1 LKIAETDAPNR
12 TGSAK
17 VGFIGRPTHA
27 GRPPGCT
34 DTPAPVFAALVGRHS
49 GVNNAGR
56 RAKARKRMF
65 LRDDRLLPQSPRAQ

>member
-1 LKIAETDAPNR
+1 LKIVEADAPNR
-12 TGSAK
+12 NGSAK
-17 VGFIGRPTHA
+17 VGFIGRPADA

-34 DTPAPVFAALVGRHS
+34 DTPPPVFAALAGRHS
-49 GVNNAGR
+49 GVNSARR